1 MNVDLPAHPFASKD
15 EHGHPPLQQRKR
27 PLHQDD
33 PFFQEGDY
41 EYKAAWIR
49 LEDANAY
56 IPDLN
61 DSDDDT
67 RTEYSH
73 RLTVQRCHLGKCH
86 GELTFSSP
94 AAYEHHYEINHRH
107 ICETCGKPF
116 PGEKWL
122 ELHIHE
128 VHNILVK
135 IKREKGEKTYRCFV
149 EGCDRL
155 CSTAAKR
162 RMHLIGKHQYP
173 KQFNFGIVFT
183 GILPFEEKLR
193 CRQSELFNMQ
203 EQEGQEVHAPY
214 RLQSSILYKEQY
226 GQRSPTTH
234 VDGDSGAMDIEASA
248 TSASRTAMHRNS
260 SSSEAGTAGRATLPK
275 GKEVRGT
282 NAMPPKK
289 QAFVQYRTP
298 KSAKARLGRDR
309 DITRSADQ
317 AMEVEPSSVCAAVV
331 SDEGKRTQ
339 DRMDTDMDQLQQSM
353 VRLMV
358 PRSVVNRVRK

>member
-1 MNVDLPAHPFASKD
+1 MNVDPPAHAFASKD
-15 EHGHPPLQQRKR
+15 QQGLSPVHPRKR

-33 PFFQEGDY
+33 SFFQEGAY

-49 LEDANAY
+49 LEDSNAY

-61 DSDDDT
+61 DSDEET
-67 RTEYSH
+67 RSEYSH
-73 RLTVQRCHLGKCH
+73 RL
-86 GELTFSSP
+86 P

-128 VHNILVK
+128 VHNIMVK

-149 EGCDRL
+149 ENCDRL
-155 CSTAAKR
+155 CSTATKR
-162 RMHLIGKHQYP
+162 RMHLIDKHQYP

-193 CRQSELFNMQ
+193 RKQSQLFSMH
-203 EQEGQEVHAPY
+203 EQERLDTHVPSQ
-214 RLQSSILYKEQY
+214 LQSAVSYKERY
-226 GQRSPTTH
+226 GQSSTKN
-234 VDGDSGAMDIEASA
+234 VDDDSGDMDVEVST
-248 TSASRTAMHRNS
+248 TSASQTALYHRLTL
-260 SSSEAGTAGRATLPK
+260 SEAGAMESEPQPKGRA
-275 GKEVRGT
+275 VRGT
-282 NAMPPKK
+282 NALPPKK
-289 QAFVQYRTP
+289 QAFVQYRTS
-298 KSAKARLGRDR
+298 KSTKTRLGRDGDVVR
-309 DITRSADQ
+309 LADQ
-317 AMEVEPSSVCAAVV
+317 AMEVEPSVCAVV
-331 SDEGKRTQ
+331 AGDEVRKAP

-358 PRSVVNRVRK
+358 PRSVAKKVPK